1 MAINYLE
8 IKKQIRQKL
17 SKPIDF
23 EDTDNLLELGLS
35 SLVIMKL
42 VNQWRKQGI
51 KISFGVLMEHPT
63 LREWWELIQ
72 KTLEKADSK
81 KRTAKKEKRIM
92 ADMYQEFPLTD
103 VQYAYWV
110 GRDERQALGGIGC
123 HAYLE
128 FDGKAVDQSRL
139 RHAWAVVQ
147 QHHPMLRACFLNNGA
162 QKILR
167 LSFNGRWFIK
177 VKVNHLLYKVDNL
190 KESVDYY
197 RNLGFTVEYGR
208 KEKPYN
214 ALIYFQEGPYIELI
228 NNMNMPWYIRIFLR
242 LIGKKRFMQGMI
254 NQENESEGFIRICFE
269 CEKSELEKICS
280 LYRKYR
286 KNIMKIKVKRV
297 DTKGRKLQCQTI
309 FPEEEKIPFVRTP
322 FENNYKIENASHP
335 NGAKR
340 IISVEYGIND
350 DDQNLLH
357 EMNSDKILKLKQ
369 GTGIS
374 HVIIETST
382 QKNFEFK

>member
-1 MAINYLE
+1 MGMQADKKIGILGANGTIGLLLQKLLLKENINAEVILGGRNLE
-8 IKKQIRQKL
+8 IRKNQKKVDI
-17 SKPIDF
+17 F
-23 EDTDNLLELGLS
+23 
-35 SLVIMKL
+35 
-42 VNQWRKQGI
+42 
-51 KISFGVLMEHPT
+51 
-63 LREWWELIQ
+63 
-72 KTLEKADSK
+72 DSK
-81 KRTAKKEKRIM
+81 SLKEFVEQVDLLINCAGPTFLMTERILKVVV
-92 ADMYQEFPLTD
+92 PL
-103 VQYAYWV
+103 
-110 GRDERQALGGIGC
+110 
-123 HAYLE
+123 
-128 FDGKAVDQSRL
+128 GKDYIDAFGWIKYHIREDISSRI
-139 RHAWAVVQ
+139 V
-147 QHHPMLRACFLNNGA
+147 LNNGCIPGA
-162 QKILR
+162 LGSLVKYMISEDIEDIR
-167 LSFNGRWFIK
+167 VWAGGREIGGKGALSFNGRWFIK

-228 NNMNMPWYIRIFLR
+228 NNMNMPWYLRIFLR

-280 LYRKYR
+280 MYRKYR

>member
-1 MAINYLE
+1 M
-8 IKKQIRQKL
+8 
-17 SKPIDF
+17 
-23 EDTDNLLELGLS
+23 
-35 SLVIMKL
+35 
-42 VNQWRKQGI
+42 
-51 KISFGVLMEHPT
+51 
-63 LREWWELIQ
+63 
-72 KTLEKADSK
+72 
-81 KRTAKKEKRIM
+81 
-92 ADMYQEFPLTD
+92 
-103 VQYAYWV
+103 
-110 GRDERQALGGIGC
+110 
-123 HAYLE
+123 
-128 FDGKAVDQSRL
+128 
-139 RHAWAVVQ
+139 
-147 QHHPMLRACFLNNGA
+147 
-162 QKILR
+162 
-167 LSFNGRWFIK
+167 
-177 VKVNHLLYKVDNL
+177 KVNHLLYKVDNL

-357 EMNSDKILKLKQ
+357 EMNNDKILKLKQ

>member
-1 MAINYLE
+1 
-8 IKKQIRQKL
+8 
-17 SKPIDF
+17 
-23 EDTDNLLELGLS
+23 
-35 SLVIMKL
+35 
-42 VNQWRKQGI
+42 
-51 KISFGVLMEHPT
+51 
-63 LREWWELIQ
+63 
-72 KTLEKADSK
+72 
-81 KRTAKKEKRIM
+81 
-92 ADMYQEFPLTD
+92 
-103 VQYAYWV
+103 
-110 GRDERQALGGIGC
+110 
-123 HAYLE
+123 
-128 FDGKAVDQSRL
+128 
-139 RHAWAVVQ
+139 
-147 QHHPMLRACFLNNGA
+147 
-162 QKILR
+162 
-167 LSFNGRWFIK
+167 
-177 VKVNHLLYKVDNL
+177 
-190 KESVDYY
+190 
-197 RNLGFTVEYGR
+197 
-208 KEKPYN
+208 
-214 ALIYFQEGPYIELI
+214 
-228 NNMNMPWYIRIFLR
+228 MPWYIRIFLR
-242 LIGKKRFMQGMI
+242 LIGKKRFMQGMN

-280 LYRKYR
+280 MYRKYR